1 MNVDPSQFL
10 NHFALLSDQKHGNK
24 VNDPPAL
31 DVRIVMHELNNLNLI
46 TRLELLDT
54 LKVLPSGCVP
64 GRQIAAL
71 LNGVPSEKASRSEN
85 DIFDIQFDRG
95 TLEAIAYS
103 VEQYAYDLAEPYVVT
118 VEEGTNE
125 TSDDRSFQYWQV
137 LSERWSYLELMR

>member
-1 MNVDPSQFL
+1 MAN
-10 NHFALLSDQKHGNK
+10 
-24 VNDPPAL
+24 
-31 DVRIVMHELNNLNLI
+31 LNNLNLI

-54 LKVLPSGCVP
+54 LKVLPSGSLP

-71 LNGVPSEKASRSEN
+71 LNGVPTETASRSEN

-103 VEQYAYDLAEPYVVT
+103 LEQYAYELAEPYVVS

-137 LSERWSYLELMR
+137 LSERWSYLELMLSLIHI